1 MEEKK
6 WAGLGIHWLHDKS
19 EEAVRAAAGCTAS
32 YEFDTPL
39 ALSSFCL
46 DGESGTVH
54 GAPNLRLP
62 TPPQVRHIDLD
73 DELSD
78 HIEPTPHPAEGF
90 PGRW

>member
-54 GAPNLRLP
+54 ARQ
-62 TPPQVRHIDLD
+62 TSASPPHRRCDT
-73 DELSD
+73 S
-78 HIEPTPHPAEGF
+78 TSTTS
-90 PGRW
+90 